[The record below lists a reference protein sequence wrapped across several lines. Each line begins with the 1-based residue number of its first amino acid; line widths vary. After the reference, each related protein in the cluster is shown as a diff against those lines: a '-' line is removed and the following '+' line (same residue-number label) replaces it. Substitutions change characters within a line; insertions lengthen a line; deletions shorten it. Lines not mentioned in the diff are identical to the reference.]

1 MFSKIAIPKK
11 ALDVPKNVARSI
23 EPKIAFE
30 LSFNI
35 NAQEWITDD
44 NFDSKNFFAIGL
56 LLMFLLQNLSNDL
69 IYAPDTSIYI
79 WLLIIY
85 FFNLSL
91 RVDN

>member
-1 MFSKIAIPKK
+1 MAVEYGLFIVLIFVFSIFYLIY
-11 ALDVPKNVARSI
+11 
-23 EPKIAFE
+23 
-30 LSFNI
+30 
-35 NAQEWITDD
+35 D
-44 NFDSKNFFAIGL
+44 NFDRKNFFEIGL

-85 FFNLSL
+85 FFKLSL

>member
-1 MFSKIAIPKK
+1 MAVEYGLFVVLIIV
-11 ALDVPKNVARSI
+11 LSI
-23 EPKIAFE
+23 FYLIY
-30 LSFNI
+30 
-35 NAQEWITDD
+35 D
-44 NFDSKNFFAIGL
+44 NFDSKNFFQIGL

-85 FFNLSL
+85 FFKLSL

>member
-1 MFSKIAIPKK
+1 MKYLNIILLLMSFSM
-11 ALDVPKNVARSI
+11 S
-23 EPKIAFE
+23 
-30 LSFNI
+30 
-35 NAQEWITDD
+35 AQEWITDD
-44 NFDSKNFFAIGL
+44 NFDSKNFFEIGL

>member
-1 MFSKIAIPKK
+1 MGDYLIKDLILLEAGDFVIDP
-11 ALDVPKNVARSI
+11 VCN
-23 EPKIAFE
+23 E
-30 LSFNI
+30 
-35 NAQEWITDD
+35 
-44 NFDSKNFFAIGL
+44 IGL

-85 FFNLSL
+85 FFKLSL